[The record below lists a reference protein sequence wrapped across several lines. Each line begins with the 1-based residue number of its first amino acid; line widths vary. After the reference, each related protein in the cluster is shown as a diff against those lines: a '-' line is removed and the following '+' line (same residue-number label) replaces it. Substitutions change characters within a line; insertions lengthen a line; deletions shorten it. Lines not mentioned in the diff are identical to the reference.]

1 MWLLSC
7 GETITDKFLQDPF
20 LSVGTH
26 LSESSQNASKVDR
39 AKDLSRRG
47 LKMSITVTWQLC
59 CEIGVP
65 LYELG
70 PEENERLLVV
80 LEG

>member
-39 AKDLSRRG
+39 AKNLSRKG
-47 LKMSITVTWQLC
+47 LRMSITATWQLC
-59 CEIGVP
+59 CERGVP

-70 PEENERLLVV
+70 LEENERL
-80 LEG
+80 